1 MKKLLISLVVTFVS
15 SVVLAKLPAP
25 SDEAKA
31 KAAEVAA
38 KTAWSGKVDNYLLCK
53 WQDKTAASYYKTAL
67 AAGKDTKPALATPP
81 CADPGAFVYAP
92 VEAPK
97 SVAAAKPAEVT
108 KPLEAAG
115 AHSPPATAASP
126 PNTKIPDAVINPGNK
141 PAAPPANKV

>member
-1 MKKLLISLVVTFVS
+1 MKKFLISLLITTAS

-53 WQDKTAASYYKTAL
+53 SQDKVAASYYKTAK
-67 AAGKDTKPALATPP
+67 AAGKDTKPASATPT
-81 CADPGAFVYAP
+81 CADPGAFAYVAP
-92 VEAPK
+92 D
-97 SVAAAKPAEVT
+97 AAKPIQVT

-115 AHSPPATAASP
+115 AHSPPTTAASP

-141 PAAPPANKV
+141 AATPPAKKV